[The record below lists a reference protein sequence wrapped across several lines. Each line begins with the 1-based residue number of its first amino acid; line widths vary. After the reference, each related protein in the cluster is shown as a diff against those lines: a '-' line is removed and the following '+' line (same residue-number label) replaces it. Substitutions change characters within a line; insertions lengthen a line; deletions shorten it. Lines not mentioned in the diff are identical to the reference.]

1 MYENV
6 TGNQRILNMENIKL
20 ILDSSSNMET
30 NEKENLQVVP
40 LTISFGG
47 QDYID
52 DQTLNMGEFLSNMN
66 KNDVAGKTT
75 CPNIHA
81 WLEALE
87 GTEKAIIITMTSG
100 MSGTFSSALQAKKM
114 YEEKHPLSK
123 IIVVDSR
130 SAGPELTIVVHGI
143 EQVLKGNMRFV
154 DLEEA
159 IADFRMN
166 THLLFVLQSLHN
178 LSLNGRVAPAVAK
191 IAGLLKINLIG
202 TASKE
207 GKLESLTKAR
217 GMKKALREV
226 FKYMQEDNYHG
237 GEVIIDHCENE
248 KDATTLK
255 EKILAEYPDAKV
267 EIRPMRGLC
276 SFYAEEGGLMIGFHE

>member
-1 MYENV
+1 
-6 TGNQRILNMENIKL
+6 
-20 ILDSSSNMET
+20 
-30 NEKENLQVVP
+30 
-40 LTISFGG
+40 
-47 QDYID
+47 
-52 DQTLNMGEFLSNMN
+52 
-66 KNDVAGKTT
+66 
-75 CPNIHA
+75 
-81 WLEALE
+81 
-87 GTEKAIIITMTSG
+87 

-130 SAGPELTIVVHGI
+130 SAGPELTIVAHGI
-143 EQVLKGNMRFV
+143 EQMLKGNIRFV
-154 DLEEA
+154 DLEGA
-159 IADFRMN
+159 
-166 THLLFVLQSLHN
+166 
-178 LSLNGRVAPAVAK
+178 

-207 GKLESLTKAR
+207 GKLEPLTKAR

-248 KDATTLK
+248 KDAETLK